1 MTRSPARRRGPRW
14 RTLGALA
21 AVVGLVV
28 GAAGVAFGAAGAA
41 SASLGS
47 VPPEVTSYVTSGAMV
62 ARLNDVYGPN
72 ASGTAGISFDDTT
85 KAGPISRVYEWTA
98 ERLANRPTDHPVQL
112 TNNWVVPITIGGTSV
127 GLATIW
133 INPQTVNAELAE
145 FTPSAALGTAMT
157 TVPDTAA
164 LVRDGA
170 TGAWLALADGKVT
183 PLIPGTSGLTGTVP
197 VSSLKLA
204 PVGPAPV
211 VASEPNTG
219 LALAIGIVGLIV
231 IIVVVALLLPR
242 VRGSK
247 KGGPVDP
254 VDPVDAA
261 VADAEPA
268 TAETEPATG
277 ESAAANATAP
287 KPATR
292 KPAASKPAAP
302 KPAASQPAAAKPA
315 TSQPATSKAATPKP
329 ATSKPAGPRPSGRTP
344 TTSSAANSSAAKPA
358 SSKPP
363 VSRPATAKASKPPA
377 PKQPPRPRTPKPP
390 ADPTTGSPA

>member
-1 MTRSPARRRGPRW
+1 
-14 RTLGALA
+14 
-21 AVVGLVV
+21 
-28 GAAGVAFGAAGAA
+28 
-41 SASLGS
+41 
-47 VPPEVTSYVTSGAMV
+47 MV

-242 VRGSK
+242 RRGAK
-247 KGGPVDP
+247 KGGPVGP
-254 VDPVDAA
+254 VGPVDAA

-302 KPAASQPAAAKPA
+302 KPAASQPSAPEPG
-315 TSQPATSKAATPKP
+315 TSQPATPKP
-329 ATSKPAGPRPSGRTP
+329 ATPKPAGPRPSGRTP
-344 TTSSAANSSAAKPA
+344 TTSSAAKPA

-363 VSRPATAKASKPPA
+363 VSRPATPKASKPPA